1 MVVVVDIVMF
11 VVVFEVFYLKV
22 NGVVLFVMFVVR
34 LIFLFGYIDGLFIVI
49 CGFLMFCIEVFEVV
63 W

>member
-22 NGVVLFVMFVVR
+22 NGVVLFEMFVVR
-34 LIFLFGYIDGLFIVI
+34 LIFLFGYVDGLFIMI
-49 CGFLMFCIEVFEVV
+49 CGLLIFCIVVFEVV
-63 W
+63 